1 MEEKRRKE
9 LQTSVRE
16 ILNTKKKASGGG
28 FKEGEKSSGTYD
40 SGEEDDADFD
50 AAMRRQVLEKRKK
63 FDEGHGSMKHSGRGM
78 PRSHLSLHSCG
89 PCHLDWD
96 IPLI

>member
-16 ILNTKKKASGGG
+16 TLNTKKKASGGG

-63 FDEGHGSMKHSGRGM
+63 FDEDHGSMKHSGRGM
-78 PRSHLSLHSCG
+78 PRSHLSLHSWG
-89 PCHLDWD
+89 T
-96 IPLI
+96 